1 MLNRAL
7 VKDVE
12 RYILY
17 RHQTGTF
24 HGMMEIPFMKHFIR
38 EELDVKGTA
47 VLDIGCGFGFY
58 AKYFLE
64 QGANTVECI
73 DKNPAM
79 IELAR
84 KYVSSHR
91 AKYLV
96 ADMDELQARNR
107 FDIAFAKLS
116 LSDAKDLKKVYRNVR
131 EAMRQKAFFLV
142 SEVHPIATVLRYNG
156 KDEYTTFGC
165 DYFSST
171 IGIQDYINIGIQ
183 SGFTLKMYHEPKARV
198 GASQIDS
205 LIKRANL
212 FPRFFVLLFQKE

>member
-1 MLNRAL
+1 
-7 VKDVE
+7 
-12 RYILY
+12 
-17 RHQTGTF
+17 
-24 HGMMEIPFMKHFIR
+24 MMEIPFMKHFIR

-107 FDIAFAKLS
+107 FDIAFEIF
-116 LSDAKDLKKVYRNVR
+116 YRLDGILGR
-131 EAMRQKAFFLV
+131 FCE
-142 SEVHPIATVLRYNG
+142 
-156 KDEYTTFGC
+156 TFP
-165 DYFSST
+165 F
-171 IGIQDYINIGIQ
+171 
-183 SGFTLKMYHEPKARV
+183 
-198 GASQIDS
+198 
-205 LIKRANL
+205 
-212 FPRFFVLLFQKE
+212 